1 MDITKEQVRAMCELQ
16 NLTVPDEDLDS
27 IAARMSLWMTA
38 FEQVEA
44 ELGEEMNK
52 VDPIPPV
59 YPHRALD

>member
-1 MDITKEQVRAMCELQ
+1 MDITKDQVRVMCELQ
-16 NLTVPDEDLDS
+16 NLTVPDEDHAD

-38 FEQVEA
+38 FEQIEA

-59 YPHRALD
+59 YPQRT